1 MTDFE
6 GDLQRAL
13 RRREPPRDLT
23 PAIIARVGARVGARV
38 RPAGVS
44 WRAVLAAAAV
54 LLVMVTGID
63 QGLRAKRQLMFAME
77 LTAQKL
83 GVAQQKVNE
92 LSRRRIGR
100 D

>member
-6 GDLQRAL
+6 HDLQQAL

-23 PAIIARVGARVGARV
+23 PAIMARMAPPR
-38 RPAGVS
+38 VS
-44 WRAVLAAAAV
+44 WRAVLAVAAV
-54 LLVMVTGID
+54 VLVMVTGID